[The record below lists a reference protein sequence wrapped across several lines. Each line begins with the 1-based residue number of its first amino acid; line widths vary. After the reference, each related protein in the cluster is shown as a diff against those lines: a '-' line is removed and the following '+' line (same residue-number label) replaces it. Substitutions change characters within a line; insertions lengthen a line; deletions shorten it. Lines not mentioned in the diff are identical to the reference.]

1 MKKVLALDYLQE
13 EIPNFPTQ
21 GSNQSLPHCR
31 QILYQLSHK
40 AQICEQFQLQ
50 PAKSKLGQKSLITPE
65 TNEPSKFL
73 LFKPF
78 GWLVT

>member
-1 MKKVLALDYLQE
+1 M
-13 EIPNFPTQ
+13 Q
-21 GSNQSLPHCR
+21 GSNPGLAHCR

-40 AQICEQFQLQ
+40 TQILEQFQLQ
-50 PAKSKLGQKSLITPE
+50 PAESKLGQKKFPITPE
-65 TNEPSKFL
+65 TNELSKLL